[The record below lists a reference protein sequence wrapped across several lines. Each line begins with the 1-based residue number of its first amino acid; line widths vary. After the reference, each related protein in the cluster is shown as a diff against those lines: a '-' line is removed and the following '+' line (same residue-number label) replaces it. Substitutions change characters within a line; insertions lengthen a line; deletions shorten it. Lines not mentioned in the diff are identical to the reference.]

1 MSGDHAQQAIK
12 AALTGDWEK
21 ARDLNSS
28 IVKDEPDCTN
38 NDSQYYKVLT
48 DGKIV
53 SWFKPNIE
61 IYNERTSRI
70 IS

>member
-1 MSGDHAQQAIK
+1 MLIK
-12 AALTGDWEK
+12 DFEK
-21 ARDLNSS
+21 GCLVKNTRSNSIGV
-28 IVKDEPDCTN
+28 IVKDEPECKN

-61 IYNERTSRI
+61 AYNERTTRTI
-70 IS
+70 T

>member
-1 MSGDHAQQAIK
+1 MNMKIK
-12 AALTGDWEK
+12 DFKKGCLVKNTRSDEIGV
-21 ARDLNSS
+21 